1 MMKKTMTYYCSWWW
15 MLAVVL
21 VALSSCIRDKINP
34 CPPLQVKIA
43 IADKNYINID
53 YVERE
58 TGLDHRLDE
67 DMSFR
72 SYIQKLFY
80 ALYDLETGEVVSVRH
95 LHDVTGDADMA
106 TAYLP
111 EDLPFG
117 RYGLVVWGNINS
129 EEGIWADG
137 SLGTYNLHLGHVEG
151 YDVYMT
157 ADELLYDELNYDY
170 VVKLKR
176 VKGKLLIQAV
186 DFPPEIRWSMKEVS
200 GVTGNVDYDF
210 HYSESETV
218 VTYTEWTER
227 SSSFTSRT
235 WLSPSVSSS
244 GSWVEA
250 YLYDSSEM
258 EVPVINL
265 KPVKVEIKRN
275 EITVL
280 RYVYDEATGDVSIYI
295 LMDDGWD
302 TIHNLEI

>member
-43 IADKNYINID
+43 IADKNYANID

-58 TGLDHRLDE
+58 TGLDHCVDE

-80 ALYDLETGEVVSVRH
+80 ALYNLETGELVSVRH
-95 LHDVTGDADMA
+95 LHDVTGDAEMA

-117 RYGLVVWGNINS
+117 RYGLVVWGNILR
-129 EEGIWADG
+129 EEGILSNGIYYD
-137 SLGTYNLHLGHVEG
+137 LHQGHMEG
-151 YDVYMT
+151 YDVYMA
-157 ADELLYDELNYDY
+157 ADELLYDELHYDY
-170 VVKLKR
+170 VVSLKR
-176 VKGKLLIQAV
+176 LKGKLLIQAV
-186 DFPPEIRWSMKEVS
+186 NFPPEIGWSMKEVS

-218 VTYTEWTER
+218 ITYTEWTER
-227 SSSFTSRT
+227 SSSFTSHT

-244 GSWVEA
+244 GSRVEA

-265 KPVKVEIKRN
+265 KPVQAEIKRN

-280 RYVYDEATGDVSIYI
+280 RYVYDEETGDVSIYI

-302 TIHNLEI
+302 AIHSLEI